1 MFKRVRHWFGN
12 ELQVVNCNMRC
23 LQHALII
30 AASCVMLCN
39 AGLISSVRQYFAN
52 DPDVRRNVVRMLTPP
67 NSQPK
72 VYSALVSV
80 NFNSLTLDIGF
91 GWMLALVCL
100 FLCWRTSSSSCYTCF
115 TNPSV
120 LRYAVSREH
129 LIFSCWVWVPAKFS
143 RHHFFKL
150 IFSENVQQCYYCCFL
165 TVCLE
170 NSHFIVFCFFA
181 RKWPKWCRCINI
193 FSLFSA
199 SILSVFIFLF
209 IRPIS

>member
-23 LQHALII
+23 LQRALII

-80 NFNSLTLDIGF
+80 NFNGLTLDIGF
-91 GWMLALVCL
+91 GWMLAFVCL
-100 FLCWRTSSSSCYTCF
+100 LLCWRTSSSSCYTCF
-115 TNPSV
+115 TNF
-120 LRYAVSREH
+120 AVSREH
-129 LIFSCWVWVPAKFS
+129 LIFSWLCLIARVVLETSFL
-143 RHHFFKL
+143 KL
-150 IFSENVQQCYYCCFL
+150 ILSENVQQCCCCCFL

-170 NSHFIVFCFFA
+170 NSPFIG
-181 RKWPKWCRCINI
+181 KWPKWCRCINI

-199 SILSVFIFLF
+199 SILSVFIFLL

>member
-1 MFKRVRHWFGN
+1 MQCGIDFFG
-12 ELQVVNCNMRC
+12 EAILRQRPRC
-23 LQHALII
+23 WTKCGKKL
-30 AASCVMLCN
+30 
-39 AGLISSVRQYFAN
+39 
-52 DPDVRRNVVRMLTPP
+52 P

-80 NFNSLTLDIGF
+80 NFNGLTLDIGF

-170 NSHFIVFCFFA
+170 NSHFIVFLQENDQSDVGVSTSLVCFLLVYF
-181 RKWPKWCRCINI
+181 R
-193 FSLFSA
+193 FLFSCSLDRYHSKQRICVWGTSRDNRRWFHSWNA
-199 SILSVFIFLF
+199 EDSAGKRGKEEL
-209 IRPIS
+209 